1 MTTNDGNGTNFYQ
14 LLDLFDFEHDLVG
27 RTDED
32 PSIARTFTDA
42 FKEQEGRWS
51 KLRNNARKGV
61 QAQQRLDELTRAKR
75 ELPAFLASRDERARQ
90 YAEARARV
98 EHDVTGI
105 ITMFAFKGYV
115 TPDEIAAIADQAKKQ
130 FGCTVPENVVR
141 KLIPATVEIRE
152 QEMRKGRELAKPRSY
167 TAFNKAEA
175 ELETC
180 GYRDLYQMLD
190 PGNTRPA
197 TTPTSVWL
205 RKAKAADPKDNAKQD
220 ARTTAL
226 KTLYKQCIERAFKD
240 DASRAAYDDYLA
252 YAAMQRVLDEVATVF
267 RPSGALPG
275 DVAER
280 YVDRIYEGGTSHG
293 AKITR
298 DDAEDHLIWWC
309 RKNDIAYTPAQREE
323 SDATPKA
330 EPCPWCGMLL
340 APGTSTCAHC
350 GGQVEVTCPQCHE
363 RNRTDVRF
371 CANCGY
377 AYADLAKATALCE
390 EARGEA
396 ASLRFDEAERL
407 LGQADGLWE
416 GLQDVA
422 RTKTDVAN
430 TRRLV
435 GDLGTR
441 LHAAIDAHELAA
453 ADRIYRDIAGRS
465 PGFADPTARATIDT
479 GLAKA
484 RNAVLLARSASG
496 PKTLT
501 ELLDA
506 YDTCRDL
513 PELNTALAAFTPRPV
528 AAVSAKADGAARR
541 IVVSWRPSAGPQ
553 AAYVL
558 VRKRGSRPL
567 TIRDGETLA
576 ETTAT
581 TYVDTDIEPAV
592 GYCYAVAA
600 KVGPSMSA
608 AVPSPVTTALFEVD
622 DLKVTPDESSVHMTW
637 GKPQGGM
644 VEVWRRP
651 DRAPARPGDGVR
663 VANVID
669 SGMDDRGLAND
680 VPVHYTVFVGYRMPD
695 GSLAHSAGVQ
705 ATATP
710 SAPAEPIDFLMAQLV
725 PGDEFSL
732 EWDAPEGGEA
742 RFYATRGRVPWRKGD
757 MVPLREI
764 ESKATPLEVTPRG
777 DDTGVFRLADDAV
790 YHIVAVTAKND
801 MGVIGE
807 TTTVSKRK
815 AVEITRIQAS
825 GADAIVRFDWPKDCT
840 RVLLAWRTDRFPASA
855 MEKGANTMGATK
867 AIYDMTQ
874 ALVVKGLDAH
884 ATYYFSL
891 FALIGEGAAS
901 SYSAGS
907 NRMFS
912 FTGMPGVPLP
922 SAASPNRRAGARSLF
937 GRAASATPPAP
948 PTPSH
953 ALMPGMGAQAVYH
966 VTAHKGGFGFGRV
979 SRAQL
984 DIETS
989 GPLPATELRGQQGA
1003 LPMFVTQ
1010 GMPIAQIP
1018 PIDAAGAYSFPLP
1031 ANLLAKGVCYRLFF
1045 TDEHAYET
1053 NSLSVAPGVMPR
1065 ID

>member
-1 MTTNDGNGTNFYQ
+1 MTSNDGNGINFYQ

-27 RTDED
+27 RADED
-32 PSIARTFTDA
+32 PAIAKTFTDA
-42 FKEQEGRWS
+42 FKAQEARWS
-51 KLRNNARKGV
+51 KLRNNPREGA
-61 QAQQRLDELTRAKR
+61 QAQQRLDELNRANR

-90 YAEARARV
+90 YAEARARA
-98 EHDVTGI
+98 EHDVTAI
-105 ITMFAFKGYV
+105 ITMFAIKGYM
-115 TPDEIAAIADQAKKQ
+115 TPDDLATIAGQAKERY
-130 FGCTVPENVVR
+130 GYTVPQNVVR
-141 KLIPATVEIRE
+141 ELIPSTMEIRE
-152 QEMRKGRELAKPRSY
+152 QETRKGRELAKPKSF
-167 TAFNKAEA
+167 TAFNKAES
-175 ELETC
+175 ELATC

-190 PGNTRPA
+190 PGNMRPA
-197 TTPTSVWL
+197 ATSTAVWL
-205 RKAKAADPKDNAKQD
+205 KKATADDPKNNAKQD

-226 KTLYKQCIERAFKD
+226 KNLYKMCIGRVFKD

-252 YAAMQRVLDEVATVF
+252 YTAMQRVLDEVATVF
-267 RPSGALPG
+267 QPSGVLPQ
-275 DVAER
+275 DVADK
-280 YVDRIYEGGTSHG
+280 YVDRILEGGTSHG
-293 AKITR
+293 AAITR

-309 RKNDIAYTPAQREE
+309 RTHDIAYTPVQQEE
-323 SDATPKA
+323 AAAGPKA

-350 GGQVEVTCPQCHE
+350 GGQVEVACPQCHE
-363 RNRTDVRF
+363 RNRADVRF
-371 CANCGY
+371 CGNCGY
-377 AYADLAKATALCE
+377 AYTNLAKATALCD

-407 LGQADGLWE
+407 LDQADGLWA
-416 GLQDVA
+416 GLQDVT
-422 RTKTDVAN
+422 RTKSDIAN

-441 LHAAIDAHELAA
+441 LHAAIDAHELAN
-453 ADRIYRDIAGRS
+453 ADRIYREIAGRS
-465 PGFADPTARATIDT
+465 PGFADPEARNAIDT

-484 RNAVLLARSASG
+484 RNAALLARSAPT
-496 PKTLT
+496 PKTLP

-506 YDTCRDL
+506 YDACRDL

-528 AAVSAKADGAARR
+528 AAVQAKADGAGRR
-541 IVVSWRPSAGPQ
+541 IVVSWRPASGPQ
-553 AAYVL
+553 PSYVL

-567 TIRDGETLA
+567 TIRDGETLT

-581 TYVDTDIEPAV
+581 TYVDADVEPAV
-592 GYCYAVAA
+592 DYCYAVAA
-600 KVGPSMSA
+600 KVGPTMSA
-608 AVPSPVTTALFEVD
+608 AVPSPATTVLFEVD
-622 DLKVTPDESSVHMTW
+622 DLKVTPDESSVHMAW
-637 GKPQGGM
+637 GRPRGGV

-651 DRAPARPGDGVR
+651 DRAPVRPGDGVR
-663 VANVID
+663 VTNVID

-695 GSLAHSAGVQ
+695 GTPAYSSGVRV
-705 ATATP
+705 TTTP
-710 SAPAEPIDFLMAQLV
+710 SAPAEPIDFLMAQLM
-725 PGDEFSL
+725 PGDVFSL

-742 RFYATRGRVPWRKGD
+742 RFYATRGRIPWRKGD

-764 ESKATPLEVTPRG
+764 ASKASPLPVTPRG
-777 DDTGVFRLADDAV
+777 DDTGTFRLADDAI

-855 MEKGANTMGATK
+855 QEKGATTMGATK
-867 AIYDMTQ
+867 ALYDMAQ
-874 ALVVKGLDAH
+874 ALVVRGLDPH

-891 FALIGEGAAS
+891 FALIGEGTSS
-901 SYSAGS
+901 SYSAS
-907 NRMFS
+907 SSRMFS
-912 FTGMPGVPLP
+912 FSGMPGVPLP
-922 SAASPNRRAGARSLF
+922 A
-937 GRAASATPPAP
+937 RAATDRGGVP
-948 PTPSH
+948 
-953 ALMPGMGAQAVYH
+953 MPGMGAQAVYQ

-984 DIETS
+984 DIRTS

-1010 GMPIAQIP
+1010 GVSIAQIP
-1018 PIDAAGAYSFPLP
+1018 PIDAAGSHSFPLP
-1031 ANLLAKGVCYRLFF
+1031 ANLLAKGVFYRLFF

-1053 NSLSVAPGVMPR
+1053 NSLTVAPGVMPR
-1065 ID
+1065 IG